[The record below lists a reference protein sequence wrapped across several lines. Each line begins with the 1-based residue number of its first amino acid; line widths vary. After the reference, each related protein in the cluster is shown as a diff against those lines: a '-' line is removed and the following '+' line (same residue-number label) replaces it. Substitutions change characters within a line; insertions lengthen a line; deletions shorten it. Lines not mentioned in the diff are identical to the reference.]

1 MRPTPLLTAFEPKR
15 KSPRVRRPVKLSRVT
30 AWIAA
35 LCFLVLA
42 GWSVATLM
50 YFMSQDEVALRLL
63 EKQARL
69 KHSYEA
75 EIRSLRAKSEL
86 AGHQREAARES
97 LESRLSALL
106 QRQASFEKRAAV
118 VRTISERAGVE
129 VISLAEPATTG
140 SAPAVV
146 IPGIPG
152 ASAYAPAPKQ
162 AESSPFQLRLR
173 SIDPQPAAKPQVQ
186 SLEDGLDQANR
197 NLASLELHQ
206 LHALENLM
214 RSAQEQT
221 AVLRTAFRSAGVDPS
236 KLDQHE
242 AAVGGPIVPVSG
254 NAGPFENLAL
264 RADASISRMQSLRR
278 AATGLPFGEPMNG
291 DLELSSGF
299 GYRIDPFTRTP
310 ALHTGLD
317 LKAEAGS
324 PVRATGSGRVVTA
337 EWSGAYGNMV
347 EIEHSNG
354 VTSRYG
360 HLSAILVSVGQTIPL
375 GGIVGRVGSTGR
387 STGPHLHYETR
398 IDGDSVDPTR
408 FLRAG
413 TQMEAVASA
422 SR

>member
-1 MRPTPLLTAFEPKR
+1 MRPTPLLTAFEPNR
-15 KSPRVRRPVKLSRVT
+15 KSARVHRPVKLSRVT
-30 AWIAA
+30 AGLAA

-42 GWSVATLM
+42 GWSVVTLL
-50 YFMSQDEVALRLL
+50 YFMSQEEIAVRLL

-75 EIRSLRAKSEL
+75 EIRSLRARTEL
-86 AGHQREAARES
+86 AGHQREAVRES
-97 LESRLSALL
+97 LESKLSALL

-118 VRTISERAGVE
+118 VQTISERAGVE

-162 AESSPFQLRLR
+162 ADSCPFQLRLR
-173 SIDPQPAAKPQVQ
+173 SIDPQDTLKPQVQ
-186 SLEDGLDQANR
+186 SLEDGLDRASR
-197 NLASLELHQ
+197 NLASLELQQ
-206 LHALENLM
+206 LHALEHLM

-221 AVLRTAFRSAGVDPS
+221 AVLQTAFRSAGIDPS
-236 KLDQHE
+236 KLEQPE
-242 AAVGGPIVPVSG
+242 AAMGGPVVPTSG
-254 NAGPFENLAL
+254 NGGPFENLAL
-264 RADASISRMQSLRR
+264 RADASITRMQSLRR
-278 AATGLPFGEPMNG
+278 AATGLPFSEPLNG
-291 DLELSSGF
+291 DLDLSSGF

-324 PVRATGSGRVVTA
+324 PVYATGSGRVVTA

-360 HLSAILVSVGQTIPL
+360 HMSAILVSVGQTVAL

-387 STGPHLHYETR
+387 STAHNLIYHTR
-398 IDGDSVDPTR
+398 IAGEGVDPRR

-413 TQMEAVASA
+413 TQMEATVTA